1 MLEVSVYIK
10 SAMEIWSNN
19 SKGTRF
25 PGVDYMKY
33 ETEFL
38 KVKGRS
44 FMNKFQIRD
53 KVIVTAHKEDMEY
66 PCISAKKDLF
76 NLVGTICG
84 VCTSWDNGSMSYKVA
99 FEENIGGHD
108 CNGTCKDGY
117 GQIVNEKYLKLYVN
131 EKYLKLYDEKKSE
144 DKTMQKKKYEKK
156 PLEQQI
162 KEKYESKR
170 NVLNV
175 RIGFAGHEQ
184 TLVPKKVYH
193 DSMTSTIVIDF
204 GDVVGKIKAKP
215 TADDKYDL
223 SVAFNIIAAKA
234 IYKRFSFPF
243 ESDMSSF
250 EAKITAKYLLH
261 KNTGIALDKYIKYLK
276 NMVQTF
282 LQEDAELEKAEQ
294 IRKNQ
299 KAKNRIRKER
309 QKQRRQSR
317 K

>member
-1 MLEVSVYIK
+1 M
-10 SAMEIWSNN
+10 
-19 SKGTRF
+19 
-25 PGVDYMKY
+25 D
-33 ETEFL
+33 
-38 KVKGRS
+38 
-44 FMNKFQIRD
+44 KFNIGD
-53 KVIVTAHKEDMEY
+53 KVVVTAHN
-66 PCISAKKDLF
+66 KDILKPIVNSKDVF

-84 VCTSWDNGSMSYKVA
+84 VLPVIWSDGSTSYRIR
-99 FEENIGGHD
+99 FEKYIDGHD
-108 CNGTCKDGY
+108 CDGNCEFGY
-117 GQIVNEKYLKLYVN
+117 GENIN

-156 PLEQQI
+156 TLEQQI

-170 NVLNV
+170 NVLNA
-175 RIGFAGHEQ
+175 RIGFTGGHEQ

-204 GDVVGKIKAKP
+204 GDSVGKIKAKP
-215 TADDKYDL
+215 TAYDNYDL
-223 SVAFNIIAAKA
+223 SVALNIIAAKA
-234 IYKRFSFPF
+234 IYKRFDFPF
-243 ESDMSSF
+243 ESDMSSL

-261 KNTGIALDKYIKYLK
+261 KNTSIALDKYVKYLK

>member
-1 MLEVSVYIK
+1 MK
-10 SAMEIWSNN
+10 IWSNN

-44 FMNKFQIRD
+44 FMNKFQIGD
-53 KVIVTAHKEDMEY
+53 KVIITAHKEEMEY

-108 CNGTCKDGY
+108 CNGMCKDGY

-131 EKYLKLYDEKKSE
+131 EKYLKLYDKKKSE
-144 DKTMQKKKYEKK
+144 DKTMQKDKCEKK

-170 NVLNV
+170 NVLNIK
-175 RIGFAGHEQ
+175 IGFTGGHEQ

-193 DSMTSTIVIDF
+193 DSTTSTIVIDL
-204 GDVVGKIKAKP
+204 GDSVGKIKAKP
-215 TADDKYDL
+215 TADDKYDP
-223 SVAFNIIAAKA
+223 SVAFNIITAKV
-234 IYKRFSFPF
+234 IYKRFNFPF

-282 LQEDAELEKAEQ
+282 LQEDAELEKVKQ

-309 QKQRRQSR
+309 QKQRRQNR

>member
-1 MLEVSVYIK
+1 M
-10 SAMEIWSNN
+10 
-19 SKGTRF
+19 G
-25 PGVDYMKY
+25 
-33 ETEFL
+33 
-38 KVKGRS
+38 
-44 FMNKFQIRD
+44 KFKIGD
-53 KVIVTAHKEDMEY
+53 KVVVTAHNND
-66 PCISAKKDLF
+66 ISNPIVFSKDLF

-84 VCTSWDNGSMSYKVA
+84 VHCSFWFDGSASYEIN
-99 FEENIGGHD
+99 FEKDIDGHD
-108 CNGTCKDGY
+108 CNGSCKYGY
-117 GQIVNEKYLKLYVN
+117 GQNIN

-144 DKTMQKKKYEKK
+144 DKTMQKEKYEKK

-170 NVLNV
+170 NVLNA
-175 RIGFAGHEQ
+175 RIGFTGGHEQ

-215 TADDKYDL
+215 IAGDKYDP

-243 ESDMSSF
+243 DSDMSSF

-261 KNTGIALDKYIKYLK
+261 KNTGIALDKYVKYLK

-282 LQEDAELEKAEQ
+282 LQQDAELEKAEQ

-309 QKQRRQSR
+309 QKQRRQNR

>member
-1 MLEVSVYIK
+1 MLEVSVYRK
-10 SAMEIWSNN
+10 SAMKIWSNN

-44 FMNKFQIRD
+44 FMNKFQIGD

-131 EKYLKLYDEKKSE
+131 EKYLKLYDKKKSE
-144 DKTMQKKKYEKK
+144 DKTMQKDKCEKK

-170 NVLNV
+170 NVLNA
-175 RIGFAGHEQ
+175 RIGFTDGHEQ
-184 TLVPKKVYH
+184 TLVPKKVYY
-193 DSMTSTIVIDF
+193 DSTTSTIVIDF

-215 TADDKYDL
+215 IANDKYDP

-250 EAKITAKYLLH
+250 EAKITAKF
-261 KNTGIALDKYIKYLK
+261 KCPTVTVGFPCKK
-276 NMVQTF
+276 
-282 LQEDAELEKAEQ
+282 
-294 IRKNQ
+294 
-299 KAKNRIRKER
+299 KNRNTTNKNIPTPNITKYVYF
-309 QKQRRQSR
+309 KAAGIFTT
-317 K
+317 

>member
-1 MLEVSVYIK
+1 
-10 SAMEIWSNN
+10 
-19 SKGTRF
+19 
-25 PGVDYMKY
+25 
-33 ETEFL
+33 
-38 KVKGRS
+38 
-44 FMNKFQIRD
+44 MNKFQIGD

-76 NLVGTICG
+76 NLVRTICG

-131 EKYLKLYDEKKSE
+131 EKYLKLYDKKKSE
-144 DKTMQKKKYEKK
+144 DKTMQKDKCEKK

-170 NVLNV
+170 NVLNIK
-175 RIGFAGHEQ
+175 IGFTGGHEQ

-193 DSMTSTIVIDF
+193 DSTTSTIVIDF
-204 GDVVGKIKAKP
+204 GDSVGKIKAKP
-215 TADDKYDL
+215 IADDKYDP
-223 SVAFNIIAAKA
+223 SVAFNIIVAKA

-276 NMVQTF
+276 NMV
-282 LQEDAELEKAEQ
+282 
-294 IRKNQ
+294 
-299 KAKNRIRKER
+299 
-309 QKQRRQSR
+309 
-317 K
+317 

>member
-1 MLEVSVYIK
+1 M
-10 SAMEIWSNN
+10 
-19 SKGTRF
+19 G
-25 PGVDYMKY
+25 
-33 ETEFL
+33 
-38 KVKGRS
+38 
-44 FMNKFQIRD
+44 KFKIGD
-53 KVIVTAHKEDMEY
+53 KVIVTERNDNMTK
-66 PCISAKKDLF
+66 PCASSNKDVF
-76 NLVGTICG
+76 NLIGTICNVHYSDWVDGSTSYG
-84 VCTSWDNGSMSYKVA
+84 VK
-99 FEENIGGHD
+99 FEKDIGGHD
-108 CNGTCKDGY
+108 CAENCKFGY
-117 GQIVNEKYLKLYVN
+117 GQYIN

-144 DKTMQKKKYEKK
+144 DKTMQKEKHEKK

-170 NVLNV
+170 NVLNA
-175 RIGFAGHEQ
+175 RSGFTGGHEQ

-204 GDVVGKIKAKP
+204 GDSVGKIKAKP
-215 TADDKYDL
+215 IADDKYDL
-223 SVAFNIIAAKA
+223 NIAFNIIAAKA
-234 IYKRFSFPF
+234 IYKRFNFPF
-243 ESDMSSF
+243 DSDMSSF

-261 KNTGIALDKYIKYLK
+261 KNAGIALDKYVKYLK

-309 QKQRRQSR
+309 QKQRRQNR

>member
-1 MLEVSVYIK
+1 
-10 SAMEIWSNN
+10 
-19 SKGTRF
+19 
-25 PGVDYMKY
+25 
-33 ETEFL
+33 
-38 KVKGRS
+38 
-44 FMNKFQIRD
+44 MNKFQIGD
-53 KVIVTAHKEDMEY
+53 KVIVTAHKDEMECPY
-66 PCISAKKDLF
+66 VMGIKDPF
-76 NLVGTICG
+76 NLTGIICSIHSTYG
-84 VCTSWDNGSMSYKVA
+84 DGSTSYGIE
-99 FEENIGGHD
+99 FEENIGGHS
-108 CNGTCKDGY
+108 CNGKCKDGY
-117 GQIVNEKYLKLYVN
+117 GQNIN

-144 DKTMQKKKYEKK
+144 DKIMQKKKYEKK

-170 NVLNV
+170 NILNAK
-175 RIGFAGHEQ
+175 IGFTGGHEQ

-204 GDVVGKIKAKP
+204 GDSVGKIKAKP
-215 TADDKYDL
+215 IADDKYDP
-223 SVAFNIIAAKA
+223 SVAFNIIATKA
-234 IYKRFSFPF
+234 IYKRFNFPL

>member
-1 MLEVSVYIK
+1 M
-10 SAMEIWSNN
+10 
-19 SKGTRF
+19 G
-25 PGVDYMKY
+25 
-33 ETEFL
+33 
-38 KVKGRS
+38 
-44 FMNKFQIRD
+44 KFKIGD
-53 KVIVTAHKEDMEY
+53 KVIVTAHKDEMKY
-66 PCISAKKDLF
+66 PSISCSKDLF

-84 VCTSWDNGSMSYKVA
+84 VHSTNWTDGSMSYKVA
-99 FEENIGGHD
+99 FEKEIGGHN
-108 CNGTCKDGY
+108 CCGACKEGC
-117 GQIVNEKYLKLYVN
+117 GQYINEKYLKLYD
-131 EKYLKLYDEKKSE
+131 EKKSKYLKLYDEKKSE
-144 DKTMQKKKYEKK
+144 DKTMQKEKYEKK

-175 RIGFAGHEQ
+175 RIGFTGGHEQ

-193 DSMTSTIVIDF
+193 DSTTSTIVIDF
-204 GDVVGKIKAKP
+204 GDSVGKIKAKP
-215 TADDKYDL
+215 IANDKYDL

-261 KNTGIALDKYIKYLK
+261 KNTGIALDKYVKYLK

-282 LQEDAELEKAEQ
+282 LDENTELEKAEQ
-294 IRKNQ
+294 IRRNQ
-299 KAKNRIRKER
+299 KVKNRIRKER
-309 QKQRRQSR
+309 QKQRKQNR

>member
-1 MLEVSVYIK
+1 M
-10 SAMEIWSNN
+10 
-19 SKGTRF
+19 G
-25 PGVDYMKY
+25 
-33 ETEFL
+33 
-38 KVKGRS
+38 
-44 FMNKFQIRD
+44 KFKIGD
-53 KVIVTAHKEDMEY
+53 KVIVAAHKDEMECPY
-66 PCISAKKDLF
+66 VLTIKDPF
-76 NLVGTICG
+76 NLTGIICSIHFTYGDGSTSYG
-84 VCTSWDNGSMSYKVA
+84 VK

-108 CNGTCKDGY
+108 CNGFCEYGY
-117 GQIVNEKYLKLYVN
+117 GQNIN
-131 EKYLKLYDEKKSE
+131 EKYLKLYDKKKSE
-144 DKTMQKKKYEKK
+144 DKTMQKDKCEKK

-170 NVLNV
+170 NVLNA
-175 RIGFAGHEQ
+175 RIGFTGGHEQ

-204 GDVVGKIKAKP
+204 GDNVGKIKAKP
-215 TADDKYDL
+215 IADDKYDP

-234 IYKRFSFPF
+234 IYKRFNFPF

-282 LQEDAELEKAEQ
+282 LQEDTELEKAEQ

-309 QKQRRQSR
+309 QKQ
-317 K
+317 KKTEKK

>member
-1 MLEVSVYIK
+1 M
-10 SAMEIWSNN
+10 
-19 SKGTRF
+19 G
-25 PGVDYMKY
+25 
-33 ETEFL
+33 
-38 KVKGRS
+38 
-44 FMNKFQIRD
+44 KFKIGD
-53 KVIVTAHKEDMEY
+53 KVIVAAHKDEMEC
-66 PCISAKKDLF
+66 PHVFGIKDPF
-76 NLVGTICG
+76 NLTGIICSINSTYRDGSTSYG
-84 VCTSWDNGSMSYKVA
+84 VK
-99 FEENIGGHD
+99 FEKNIGGHD
-108 CNGTCKDGY
+108 CAENCKFGY
-117 GQIVNEKYLKLYVN
+117 GQYIN

-193 DSMTSTIVIDF
+193 DSTTSTIVIDF
-204 GDVVGKIKAKP
+204 GDYVGKIKAKP
-215 TADDKYDL
+215 IANDKYDP
-223 SVAFNIIAAKA
+223 SVVFNIIAAKA
-234 IYKRFSFPF
+234 IYKRFDFPF
-243 ESDMSSF
+243 ESDMSSL

-261 KNTGIALDKYIKYLK
+261 KNTGIALDKYVKYLK

-309 QKQRRQSR
+309 QKQRRQNR